1 MGVVHPFRGK
11 HKLRSAGGSEV
22 AGGGNPPYDGG
33 MDARVAKLENDFAA
47 IRVDLDAIKGNG
59 AAKSDIVELR
69 SAAKVDFSELRADM
83 QKMNAEIKSWTLATM
98 ITIIG
103 TMLAAIF
110 GIATI
115 FNNAAKTSAPA
126 QPQQPPVVIYT
137 QPLAAPAAVLPAPPA
152 R

>member
-1 MGVVHPFRGK
+1 MGVVRDFPKIKRVHTGRDD
-11 HKLRSAGGSEV
+11 EV
-22 AGGGNPPYDGG
+22 AGGGGPPYDGD
-33 MDARVAKLENDFAA
+33 MNARLAKLENDFAA
-47 IRVDLDAIKGNG
+47 IRGDLDAIKGNG
-59 AAKSDIVELR
+59 AAKTDIVELR
-69 SAAKVDFSELRADM
+69 SAAKADFSELRADM

-115 FNNAAKTSAPA
+115 FNNASKATAPSM
-126 QPQQPPVVIYT
+126 QPQPVIIYA
-137 QPLAAPAAVLPAPPA
+137 QPLAVPAAPLPAPPA